1 MNFFEEVGLLPEV
14 FDREHYESLLHQEMA
29 LGRLLQR
36 LRITTWVRAVEE
48 PKWTLEAKERCRT
61 SLPAQKVLQT
71 LAKERR
77 IISEAPTAGK
87 DFPDWPSRFEE
98 SHKLRELCALISDD
112 LFGSD
117 TKFRPQITNI
127 SKVIAEDWWSDLTLN
142 TEVEGSEEFVA
153 VIRLPLTRAAR
164 IELVDPW
171 LLPTKDQSKRLLELI
186 VTEVVRNPS
195 VSAFKI
201 HSSFKALRDHP
212 QRREKS
218 FWRSRF
224 EHISEQLANSNRSAR
239 VFIWDHRDLPD
250 KFHDRYLL
258 TELGSCG
265 IGKGFD
271 VEKGVKTRFYRLD
284 RETNRCLESVFR
296 ADENSQP
303 KPYFSFRIGT
313 IR

>member
-1 MNFFEEVGLLPEV
+1 
-14 FDREHYESLLHQEMA
+14 
-29 LGRLLQR
+29 
-36 LRITTWVRAVEE
+36 VEE
-48 PKWTLEAKERCRT
+48 PKWTVEAKERCHS

-77 IISEAPTAGK
+77 IVCEAPTAGK

-98 SHKLRELCALISDD
+98 SHKLREMSALISDD

-117 TKFRPQITNI
+117 PKFRPRITNI

-153 VIRLPLTRAAR
+153 AIRLPLTRAAR

-171 LLPTKDQSKRLLELI
+171 LLPTKDRSKRLLELI
-186 VTEVVRNPS
+186 VKEVVRNPS

-201 HSSFKALRDHP
+201 HSSFKALKDHP
-212 QRREKS
+212 EKREES
-218 FWRSRF
+218 FWRSHF
-224 EHISEQLANSNRSAR
+224 EHVCQRLANSNRSGR

-250 KFHDRYLL
+250 EFHDRYLL
-258 TELGSCG
+258 AELGSCG

-271 VEKGVKTRFYRLD
+271 VKKGVKNRFYRLY
-284 RETNRCLESVFR
+284 RKTNHRLERVFR
-296 ADENSQP
+296 ADENSEP
-303 KPYFSFRIGT
+303 KPYLSFRIGT
-313 IR
+313 VR